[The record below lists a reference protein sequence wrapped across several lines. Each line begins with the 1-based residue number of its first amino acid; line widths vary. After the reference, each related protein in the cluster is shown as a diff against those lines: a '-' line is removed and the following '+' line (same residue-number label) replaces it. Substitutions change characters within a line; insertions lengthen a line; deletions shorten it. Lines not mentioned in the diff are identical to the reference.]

1 LNACKVCIFFKDIP
15 YTFASVNSIA
25 GKLFEKG
32 KTGYETGKGALSTFF
47 CSKVIFTENYFY

>member
-1 LNACKVCIFFKDIP
+1 MP